1 MSRRLVMVTLVALAL
16 GIAPGRALAASE
28 FYVAAFG
35 GIAIPVSADITLTNP
50 SASADLTL
58 SEVDFKNS
66 TTFGGKIGRF
76 FGPSLPVQ
84 FGLEASVSHF
94 SPDIEVQTVD
104 ASGIVLGTPVTL
116 TAVLNPV
123 DLGATNVAAHLLV
136 RLPTP
141 GIKPYAGVGGGAQ
154 RLRARFID
162 GTSDSDWGGLFEV
175 LAGVRVPLVPFL
187 ALFAEYT
194 FSLSPHTID
203 VSSTVKEDFTLKTNQ
218 IVGGV
223 AVHF

>member
-1 MSRRLVMVTLVALAL
+1 MSRRLVTVTLVALAL

-35 GIAIPVSADITLTNP
+35 GIAIPFSTDITETDP
-50 SASADLTL
+50 AFGEDLTAFD
-58 SEVDFKNS
+58 VNFKNS
-66 TTFGGKIGRF
+66 ATFGGKIGRF

-94 SPDIEVQTVD
+94 SPDIEAQTVD
-104 ASGIVLGTPVTL
+104 ASGILFGVPVAGTID
-116 TAVLNPV
+116 LNRIE
-123 DLGATNVAAHLLV
+123 LGATNVAAHLLV

-141 GIKPYAGVGGGAQ
+141 VIEPYAGVGGGAQ
-154 RLRARFID
+154 RLKARFID

-175 LAGVRVPLVPFL
+175 LAGVRVPLVPFV

-194 FSLSPHTID
+194 FSLSPHTF
-203 VSSTVKEDFTLKTNQ
+203 EDGTNKDKFTLKTNQ

-223 AVHF
+223 ALHF